1 MCHVL
6 EVEDKGSSIVRIK
19 TEWYENNAHLYEEL
33 AEDTT
38 DEVRIDLI
46 ECFMTCSTIMY
57 SS

>member
-1 MCHVL
+1 M
-6 EVEDKGSSIVRIK
+6 EDKGSSIVRIK